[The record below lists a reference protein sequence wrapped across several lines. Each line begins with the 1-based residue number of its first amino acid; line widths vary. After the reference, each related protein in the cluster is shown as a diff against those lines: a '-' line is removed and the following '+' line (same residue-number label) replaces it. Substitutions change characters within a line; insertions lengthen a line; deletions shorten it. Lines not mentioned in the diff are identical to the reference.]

1 LIRSIN
7 LIQEELQVITEVNT
21 WQTKL
26 IDNYMCVLAD
36 ATYEQDRP
44 SRKAMFRF
52 ERELLESCRDNLALS
67 REEYVELFTRCGPLS
82 DRTKQS
88 LEINEEDH
96 GKAIM
101 VFTVVTIIFL
111 PLSFVTSFLG
121 MNTVDIRDMN
131 SGQSLF
137 WAIAIPLAAVTMGS
151 TMFIGYNGDELRD
164 TIVSAYRAA
173 TGKQR
178 RSLSTHGGSISQQ
191 KRPGKSESDS
201 NSSIND
207 TSLIDDAEYANP
219 RSEYSMEEV
228 GWANARGRQDTF
240 GAGPPPVV
248 SYADVEEIP
257 QPRASLHTQRMPY
270 ARFTTL
276 SAPRVTR
283 TELPVPTRM
292 LGGTR
297 HASAVRSNMRPR
309 NDDDEWELYND
320 DEYGGRHRE
329 RRGGLKGDY
338 EALDDYEWMNKHG
351 RYTSGPPR
359 PSRVRRR

>member
-1 LIRSIN
+1 
-7 LIQEELQVITEVNT
+7 VNT

-26 IDNYMCVLAD
+26 IDNYMCVLD
-36 ATYEQDRP
+36 DNTYEQDRP
-44 SRKAMFRF
+44 SRRAMFLF

-67 REEYVELFTRCGPLS
+67 REEYIELFTRCGPLS

-111 PLSFVTSFLG
+111 PLSFVTSFFG

-131 SGQSLF
+131 SGQGLF

-164 TIVSAYRAA
+164 AIVSAYR
-173 TGKQR
+173 TVVGKQR
-178 RSLSTHGGSISQQ
+178 RTTSANDSVSQR
-191 KRPGKSESDS
+191 KRPGKWQSDL

-207 TSLIDDAEYANP
+207 TSLIDEAEYANP
-219 RSEYSMEEV
+219 RSEYFVEEG
-228 GWANARGRQDTF
+228 GWTNARDRQDIF
-240 GAGPPPVV
+240 E
-248 SYADVEEIP
+248 ADPTAQTYEAVENFLE
-257 QPRASLHTQRMPY
+257 PRANLHTQKLSH
-270 ARFTTL
+270 ARFTAI

-292 LGGTR
+292 LGAR
-297 HASAVRSNMRPR
+297 HVPAARSNIRPR
-309 NDDDEWELYND
+309 DDADEWEND
-320 DEYGGRHRE
+320 NYVYHTGRHQRH
-329 RRGGLKGDY
+329 RRDDLEADY
-338 EALDDYEWMNKHG
+338 EAVNEYEWINKHG
-351 RYTSGPPR
+351 TYLGR
-359 PSRVRRR
+359 PTTRIRDGEGRRVRR

>member
-1 LIRSIN
+1 
-7 LIQEELQVITEVNT
+7 
-21 WQTKL
+21 
-26 IDNYMCVLAD
+26 MCVLDD
-36 ATYEQDRP
+36 AAYEQDRP
-44 SRKAMFRF
+44 SRKAMFHF

-164 TIVSAYRAA
+164 TIVSAYRTA

-178 RSLSTHGGSISQQ
+178 RSPSTYGGITSQQ

-240 GAGPPPVV
+240 DAGPTAV
-248 SYADVEEIP
+248 SYADVEEFP
-257 QPRASLHTQRMPY
+257 QPRANLYMQRMSH

-276 SAPRVTR
+276 SAPRERR

-292 LGGTR
+292 LGATR
-297 HASAVRSNMRPR
+297 HASAVRSHIRPR
-309 NDDDEWELYND
+309 NDDDEWELINGA
-320 DEYGGRHRE
+320 EYSGRHRE
-329 RRGGLKGDY
+329 RRGGLKGD
-338 EALDDYEWMNKHG
+338 EALDDYDWINKHG
-351 RYTSGPPR
+351 RCTGGPTR
-359 PSRVRRR
+359 PCRVRHR